1 MNKYLFMFYTAM
13 GDLIDWE
20 CWAPDEPV
28 SDAMAVQQAFNS
40 LIFNED
46 FETVKIYADGSH
58 FMSSS
63 GRLLVARVS
72 K

>member
-1 MNKYLFMFYTAM
+1 MNKYLFKFYTAM
-13 GDLIDWE
+13 SDLIDWE
-20 CWAPDEPV
+20 VWAPEEPV

-40 LIFNED
+40 LILNED
-46 FETVKIYADGSH
+46 FESVEIFAERSH

-63 GRLLVARVS
+63 GRLLVACVR